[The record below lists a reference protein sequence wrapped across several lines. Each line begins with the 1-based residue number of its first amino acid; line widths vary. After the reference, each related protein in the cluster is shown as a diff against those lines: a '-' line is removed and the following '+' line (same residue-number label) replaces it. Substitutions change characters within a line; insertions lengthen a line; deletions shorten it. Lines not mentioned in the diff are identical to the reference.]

1 MTRKLPRRW
10 RVTVGGYGY
19 RVTAY
24 ERTPGGVLYVQW
36 YDRTRKTWV
45 PRSLGHRDRD
55 RAEQQARELAGAIL
69 AANEAECMDTLTV
82 SDLFGR
88 FEREVT
94 AHEAP
99 GQAAEDK
106 RRSAVWTAFL
116 GGSQQ
121 LESLDRSALDQFVRV
136 RRAGTLAVPGVK
148 LSQRPTDRTIGADL
162 EFLRRVCNWALT
174 VTRGNG
180 KPLLEHHVLTR
191 YAIPTNANPRR
202 PVATYDRY
210 LAIRAHADEV
220 DRQRLFGAFLDLVEG
235 LGWRVTAI
243 CELRATDVDLTV
255 SDARPYGR
263 LRKRA
268 ETDKMGVGQWVPM
281 SAGVRSAVLAALER
295 NAAIGEAPLFPAPAR
310 EGPWTRYHARDLL
323 ERAEKTAR
331 AAALKRDDADAAA
344 SLAPLEGSDFHAYRR
359 AWATARKHLPLKDVA
374 EAGGWRST
382 DTLLRCYTQVDEVT
396 MFQVVSETR
405 KVRAAGKQLEH

>member
-1 MTRKLPRRW
+1 
-10 RVTVGGYGY
+10 
-19 RVTAY
+19 
-24 ERTPGGVLYVQW
+24 VLYVQW
-36 YDRTRKTWV
+36 YDRARKTWV

-55 RAEQQARELAGAIL
+55 QALQQARGLAGAIL
-69 AANEAECMDTLTV
+69 AANEAECRGELTV
-82 SDLFGR
+82 ADLFGR

-94 AHEAP
+94 AH
-99 GQAAEDK
+99 GDSRQGAED
-106 RRSAVWTAFL
+106 RRRIAVWTAYL
-116 GGSQQ
+116 GGSR
-121 LESLDRSALDQFVRV
+121 SADTIDRAALDQFART
-136 RRAGTLAVPGVK
+136 RRAGSLTVPGVK
-148 LSQRPTDRTIGADL
+148 LSQHPTDRTIGADL
-162 EFLRRVCNWALT
+162 EFLRRVCNWAQT

-180 KPLLEHHVLTR
+180 KPLLEHHALTR

-220 DRQRLFGAFLDLVEG
+220 DRQLLFGAFLDLVEG

-243 CELRATDVDLTV
+243 CELRASDVDLTATA
-255 SDARPYGR
+255 ARPHGR

-268 ETDKMGVGQWVPM
+268 ETDKMGIAQWVPM
-281 SAGVRSAVLAALER
+281 SAPVRSAVLAALER
-295 NAAIGEAPLFPAPAR
+295 NAAIGEAPLFPAPGR
-310 EGPWTRYHARDLL
+310 DGPWTRYHARDLL
-323 ERAEKTAR
+323 ERGEKAAR

-374 EAGGWRST
+374 SAGGWRST
-382 DTLLRCYTQVDEVT
+382 DTLLRCYTQVDEAT
-396 MFQVVSETR
+396 MFEVVSETR

>member
-1 MTRKLPRRW
+1 VSRGHRLQKL
-10 RVTVGGYGY
+10 
-19 RVTAY
+19 
-24 ERTPGGVLYVQW
+24 ERT
-36 YDRTRKTWV
+36 
-45 PRSLGHRDRD
+45 
-55 RAEQQARELAGAIL
+55 
-69 AANEAECMDTLTV
+69 
-82 SDLFGR
+82 
-88 FEREVT
+88 
-94 AHEAP
+94 
-99 GQAAEDK
+99 
-106 RRSAVWTAFL
+106 
-116 GGSQQ
+116 
-121 LESLDRSALDQFVRV
+121 LDQASSTSICFECAGLARPYRMEIDLARLFAVAEGKAWPWEGSPEEGATKLREMADSAEPDHCRTCGELTTIGLVREHL

-323 ERAEKTAR
+323 ERAEKAAR